1 MNSTKP
7 KAINRIITEV
17 SSEKIFATVCFNN
30 SIKLTALETKTH
42 YLSFGRDMCQLITA
56 SASYSNFFVA
66 PAIKRGFK
74 YKRSFDIGYFSEE
87 FYFFIIINCF
97 IH

>member
-74 YKRSFDIGYFSEE
+74 YKRRFDVGYLVTILSIFLKIYS
-87 FYFFIIINCF
+87 
-97 IH
+97 